1 MWFTLEQKVEL
12 YKISLEH
19 PNWTQDDLASWF
31 QRTYHSLKKPS
42 QTTISRILKNGNNLI
57 MQLNA
62 KQNGVKLAKTSL
74 PKANK
79 VVKPKKQQQREV
91 VPQNINAN
99 VEEEE
104 DDFDDVISKQHSTR
118 SLQNQMLR
126 KILHEWI
133 YQTSWNSIPITFPIL
148 KDTAASIWQKL
159 PLDKR
164 TGKGFFSYK
173 WMLKFLEKCQIEPPS
188 QNKNFLEINKP
199 KKIWSYEERDT
210 LKDYLSKIPKKD
222 LFTLDETLLAYNLP
236 LDKSYYGISK
246 LKRQIEI
253 MTIMFCCNVDASE
266 KLNPLII
273 GKYENYQCF
282 KSEFG
287 SKNDTYHE
295 EIMNKYGIEY
305 YSNKES
311 FLTSTIFHKW
321 LITWDDK
328 LKLINRQIYI
338 ILDDCCSHRIS
349 NIRLTN
355 ITLIYTRSQNKFL
368 PFNWG
373 IIDEFKTKYRQ
384 QTYQALIDLQNT
396 ITKLEKSPK
405 KVILTFQQSKI
416 NMINAF
422 KLIKKS
428 WDSITEMSI
437 LASWK
442 ASGTLPK
449 AYINLN
455 KPISMGLKK
464 SDIFINLLNSLQ
476 SELKTFSKW
485 DAEMLLDLSLEHRIL
500 NFVSLQELIDFNT
513 TLLWEPIYDDDDY
526 NTVNKFE
533 EIKQVDFA
541 NDALD
546 QEVLEILNLNSNK
559 GFINFNDL
567 HNGITTNVQKGDLTI
582 NYDKE
587 NVQTTNSS
595 NYYEDDVFDE
605 LNDFELQ
612 ENMKI
617 RSGIPILNN
626 MINTPELMPKDDLFS
641 QMLEYNDMDLFRQQL
656 GGIGGYGAHVEEEV
670 SEEKIQAKRLL
681 LIISDIINH
690 QNQPIVL
697 KNVEINMSRELQLEL
712 SLFYNK
718 IMNHLNDKAPMDL
731 RENYFHDAFEF
742 AKPRVSVI
750 TLDKQDIKTLV
761 LKVNEFINYC
771 KIPEFAQIFKIGTLI
786 NLKELELIAND
797 LINLLK

>member
-1 MWFTLEQKVEL
+1 MWFSLEQKVEL

-62 KQNGVKLAKTSL
+62 KQNGIKLAKTSP
-74 PKANK
+74 PKENK
-79 VVKPKKQQQREV
+79 VVKPKKQQLREV
-91 VPQNINAN
+91 VPHN
-99 VEEEE
+99 VTNTEEEE
-104 DDFDDVISKQHSTR
+104 DDFDDVISKHHSTR

-210 LKDYLSKIPKKD
+210 LKNYLSKIPKKD

-287 SKNDTYHE
+287 SKSDTYHD

-321 LITWDDK
+321 LIAWDDK

-405 KVILTFQQSKI
+405 KVILSFQQSKI

-428 WDSITEMSI
+428 WDSITETSI

-513 TLLWEPIYDDDDY
+513 TLLWEPIYEDDDY

-533 EIKQVDFA
+533 EVKQVDFT

-587 NVQTTNSS
+587 NVQTTSSS

-612 ENMKI
+612 ENLKI

-626 MINTPELMPKDDLFS
+626 MINTPELIPKDDLFS

-697 KNVEINMSRELQLEL
+697 KSVEINISTEIQLEL

-718 IMNHLNDKAPMDL
+718 IMNHLNNNTSLDL
-731 RENYFHDAFEF
+731 RENYFHDAFDLT
-742 AKPRVSVI
+742 KPRVTVI
-750 TLDKQDIKTLV
+750 SLDKQDIKTLV
-761 LKVNEFINYC
+761 LKVNELINYC
-771 KIPEFAQIFKIGTLI
+771 KIPEFAQIYKIGTLN
-786 NLKELELIAND
+786 NLNELQLIAND

>member
-42 QTTISRILKNGNNLI
+42 QTTISRILNNGNNLI
-57 MQLNA
+57 VQLNA
-62 KQNGVKLAKTSL
+62 KQNGSKVVKSNNPVKV
-74 PKANK
+74 NK
-79 VVKPKKQQQREV
+79 VSKPKKQPKPIIPV
-91 VPQNINAN
+91 N
-99 VEEEE
+99 VITSIEEEE
-104 DDFDDVISKQHSTR
+104 DDFDESIPKRQNNR
-118 SLQNQMLR
+118 SLQNQKLR
-126 KILHEWI
+126 KILQEWI

-159 PLDKR
+159 PLEKR

-173 WMLKFLEKCQIEPPS
+173 WLLKFLEKCQIDPPS
-188 QNKNFLEINKP
+188 QNKSFLELNKP

-210 LKDYLSKIPKKD
+210 LKNYLSKIPKKD

-287 SKNDTYHE
+287 
-295 EIMNKYGIEY
+295 MNKDDFFNDILNKYDIEY

-311 FLTSTIFHKW
+311 FLTSTIFHNW
-321 LITWDDK
+321 LMNWDDK
-328 LKLINRQIYI
+328 LKLTNRQIYI

-349 NIRLTN
+349 NIKLTN

-396 ITKLEKSPK
+396 ITTLEKSPK

-416 NMINAF
+416 NIINAF

-428 WDSITEMSI
+428 WESITEASI
-437 LASWK
+437 MASWK

-464 SDIFINLLNSLQ
+464 SDIFINLLNTLQ

-513 TLLWEPIYDDDDY
+513 ILPWEPIYEEDDY
-526 NTVNKFE
+526 NNVNNFN
-533 EIKQVDFA
+533 EIKQINFA

-546 QEVLEILNLNSNK
+546 QEVLEILNLKSNK
-559 GFINFNDL
+559 GFIDFNDL
-567 HNGITTNVQKGDLTI
+567 HNGITTNLQKGDLTI

-587 NVQTTNSS
+587 NAHTNSSS
-595 NYYEDDVFDE
+595 NYYEDDIFDE
-605 LNDFELQ
+605 VNDFELE

-626 MINTPELMPKDDLFS
+626 MINTPELLPKDDLFS
-641 QMLEYNDMDLFRQQL
+641 EILEYNDLDIFRQQL
-656 GGIGGYGAHVEEEV
+656 GGIGGYGAVNEEEI
-670 SEEKIQAKRLL
+670 SEEKTQAKKLL
-681 LIISDIINH
+681 LMISDIINY
-690 QNQPIVL
+690 QNQPAVL
-697 KNVEINMSRELQLEL
+697 KTLDINLTSSLQLEF
-712 SLFYNK
+712 SLLYNK
-718 IMNHLNDKAPMDL
+718 IISFLNNKNEVELKP
-731 RENYFHDAFEF
+731 NYFENVYVAT
-742 AKPRVSVI
+742 KPRI
-750 TLDKQDIKTLV
+750 TLVSFDKQDIKSLV
-761 LKVNEFINYC
+761 LKINEFINYC
-771 KIPEFAQIFKIGTLI
+771 KIPEFAQIYKIGSFK
-786 NLKELELIAND
+786 NLEELEMLSMD
-797 LINLLK
+797 LVNILK

>member
-62 KQNGVKLAKTSL
+62 KQNGIKLAKTSP

-91 VPQNINAN
+91 VPQNIITN

-104 DDFDDVISKQHSTR
+104 DDFEDVILKHHSTR

-210 LKDYLSKIPKKD
+210 LKNYLSKIPKKD

-513 TLLWEPIYDDDDY
+513 TLLWEPIYEDDDY

-541 NDALD
+541 NEALD

-626 MINTPELMPKDDLFS
+626 MINTPELLPKDDLFS

-697 KNVEINMSRELQLEL
+697 KNVVINMSRELQLEL

-718 IMNHLNDKAPMDL
+718 IMNHLNDKTSMDL
-731 RENYFHDAFEF
+731 RENYFHDVFEL
-742 AKPRVSVI
+742 AKPRVNVI
-750 TLDKQDIKTLV
+750 SLDKQDIKTLV
-761 LKVNEFINYC
+761 LKINEFINYC
-771 KIPEFAQIFKIGTLI
+771 KIPEFAQIYKIGTLS